1 MRISSRTVVATAA
14 AAALA
19 LPRPAS
25 AASFGDICEGSLY
38 AGVAAPLV
46 VVGAAAGFAAAVVGG
61 YVLFDTGEAIYVGFR
76 ESNAALQG
84 KDPAEIRGV
93 RHPKASGN
101 DFSAWLT
108 TAPQVPGETERW
120 FADLALDPRL
130 QIGGADVDVL
140 GLRLGILSAE
150 NNNVYGLDVCTLLGR
165 TYGDEYAIQVGLFNL
180 VDGSVGGLQAG
191 LANVSGDS
199 LYGLQAAGFFNIAA
213 GEAPSYGLQVAGLA
227 NRAREFYGLQA
238 GYVNVADV
246 VGGLQAGGYAESD
259 FIAGAQVAIAC
270 RTDTLA
276 GLQVGVANICLDLDD
291 FSNAGDMAG
300 AQIGVVNVCNRGA
313 GLQVGVWNHA
323 KHFEGVQLGLVNV
336 IEDHEVPFLPVL
348 NIGF

>member
-1 MRISSRTVVATAA
+1 MHISSRAIVATAA
-14 AAALA
+14 VAALA
-19 LPRPAS
+19 LPRPAA

-38 AGVAAPLV
+38 AGAAAPLGI
-46 VVGAAAGFAAAVVGG
+46 VGGAAGFAAAAAAG
-61 YVLFDTGEAIYVGFR
+61 YVLFDTGEALYVGFR
-76 ESNAALQG
+76 ESNVALQG
-84 KDPAEIRGV
+84 RDPREIGGV
-93 RHPKASGN
+93 RGPGKIGDSW
-101 DFSAWLT
+101 SAWLVSR
-108 TAPQVPGETERW
+108 PEVPDDTERW

-150 NNNVYGLDVCTLLGR
+150 NNNVYGLDVCTLFGR
-165 TYGDEYAIQVGLFNL
+165 TLGDEYAIQAGLFNM
-180 VDGSVGGLQAG
+180 VDGTVGGLQAG
-191 LANVSGDS
+191 LANYAGDS
-199 LYGLQAAGFFNIAA
+199 LFGFQAAGFFNIAA
-213 GEAPSYGLQVAGLA
+213 GEAPSYGIQAAGLA
-227 NRAREFYGLQA
+227 NRAREFYGMQA
-238 GYVNVADV
+238 GYVNVADI
-246 VGGLQAGGYAESD
+246 VGGLQAGGYAEAD
-259 FIAGAQVAIAC
+259 FVAGAQVAIVC
-270 RTDTLA
+270 RADELA
-276 GLQVGVANICLDLDD
+276 GLQVGVANICFDLDD